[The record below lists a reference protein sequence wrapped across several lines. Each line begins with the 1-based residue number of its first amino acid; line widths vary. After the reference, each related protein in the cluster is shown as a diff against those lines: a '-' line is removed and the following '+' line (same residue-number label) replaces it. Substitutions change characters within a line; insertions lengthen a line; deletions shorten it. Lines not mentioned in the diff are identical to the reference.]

1 VVNNLPILLVIILL
15 LLVLLEEVEEEEEM
29 KVEVVVVVVVVRKN
43 LGKGLKRVY
52 DLFPIV
58 SKFLLDSN
66 SSFDFDVQRELY
78 PVLFLS
84 KRDLFFSIRCPRNP
98 QKKE

>member
-1 VVNNLPILLVIILL
+1 VVNNLPILLI
-15 LLVLLEEVEEEEEM
+15 LEEEEEEEM
-29 KVEVVVVVVVVRKN
+29 VVVVVVRKN

-78 PVLFLS
+78 PVFFLV
-84 KRDLFFSIRCPRNP
+84 KNEICFFNSMSEKPS
-98 QKKE
+98 KKE